1 MTPTKTSSD
10 EAVDAETNL
19 YVSLCQVAVQLRLL
33 GDVHRLGPDKLQQ
46 WDWDARIPG
55 ADSGL
60 RFHQVAPAA
69 LQVGGWRA
77 VQGHI
82 SQLVVEHAVVC
93 RLYVVTLAFSHQ
105 ALRNKLV

>member
-1 MTPTKTSSD
+1 M
-10 EAVDAETNL
+10 DAETNL
-19 YVSLCQVAVQLRLL
+19 YVSLCQVAVQLGSL
-33 GDVHRLGPDKLQQ
+33 GDVHRLDPNKLQQ

-77 VQGHI
+77 VQSHVG
-82 SQLVVEHAVVC
+82 QLFVEHAVALG
-93 RLYVVTLAFSHQ
+93 LYVVTLAFSH
-105 ALRNKLV
+105 